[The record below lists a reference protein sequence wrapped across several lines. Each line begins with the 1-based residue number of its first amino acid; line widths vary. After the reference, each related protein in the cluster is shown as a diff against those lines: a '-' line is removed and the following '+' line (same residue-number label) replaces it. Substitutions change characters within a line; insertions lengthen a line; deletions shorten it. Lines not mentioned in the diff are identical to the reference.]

1 MNTFRTALAPSFQI
15 PAPAANRV
23 ASSNDFTVVV
33 AFCLAMVLLSGLLF
47 AITPPS
53 AGDMQFFLDAQ
64 AF

>member
-1 MNTFRTALAPSFQI
+1 
-15 PAPAANRV
+15 
-23 ASSNDFTVVV
+23 VVV